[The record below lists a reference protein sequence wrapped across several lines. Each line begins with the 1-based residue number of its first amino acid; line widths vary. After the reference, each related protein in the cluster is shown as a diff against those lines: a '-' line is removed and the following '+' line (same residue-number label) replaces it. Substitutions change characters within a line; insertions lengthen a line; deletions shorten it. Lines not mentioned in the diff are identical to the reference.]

1 MTEYICTDSQKR
13 VFPEEQ
19 EQEVVTVMVKPHG
32 GKLIDR
38 SLSGKDLENA
48 LAAIAGMKSI
58 TISKESVTDVK
69 NICHGRY
76 SPLEGFICQ
85 NDLKPILENM
95 RLANG
100 TVWTIPIL
108 LDVSEEEAGGLTE
121 GEDVCLKSEDG
132 TPVAILHLREKY
144 TYPKDKIAK
153 AVYGTDDLAHP
164 GVASTME
171 MKDVFL
177 GGDLDLVDIS
187 REPFPE
193 YNLYPAETRE
203 LFEKKGWKTVAAF
216 QTRNAPHLG
225 HENMQKTVLAL
236 VDGLLIHPVI
246 GKKKKGDFKDAVIL
260 KGYDALIKN
269 YFPEER
275 VALTI
280 LPMQMRYAGPREAV
294 HHAIIRKNHGCTH
307 LIVGRDHAG
316 VGNYYAPEAAIEI
329 FDELDDLDIRPIT
342 IRGDFFYCKTCA
354 RLESERTCPHGDDV
368 KMKFSGTVVRK
379 LLVEGG
385 TPPPEMIRP
394 EVFQAQKD
402 FDNPFIE

>member
-1 MTEYICTDSQKR
+1 
-13 VFPEEQ
+13 
-19 EQEVVTVMVKPHG
+19 MVRPHG

-38 SLSGKDLENA
+38 SLPEKDRKAA
-48 LAAIAGMKSI
+48 LAAIKGMKSI
-58 TISKESVTDVK
+58 SLDKESVTDVR
-69 NICHGRY
+69 NIGHGRY

-85 NDLKPILENM
+85 TDLKPVLESM
-95 RLANG
+95 RLASG
-100 TVWTIPIL
+100 TVWTVPIL
-108 LDVSEEEAGGLTE
+108 LDVSEKEASGLAE
-121 GEDVCLKSEDG
+121 GDDVCLKGPDS
-132 TPVAILHLREKY
+132 TAIAILHL
-144 TYPKDKIAK
+144 KDKYSYSKQAIAK
-153 AVYGTDDLAHP
+153 AVFGTDDLKHP
-164 GVASTME
+164 GVKSTME

-177 GGDLDLVDIS
+177 GGDIDLVDAS

-193 YNLYPAETRE
+193 YNKYPSETRE
-203 LFEKKGWKTVAAF
+203 IFEKRGWKTVAGF

-260 KGYDALIKN
+260 KCYDALIDN
-269 YFPEER
+269 YFPKER
-275 VALTI
+275 VVLSI
-280 LPMQMRYAGPREAV
+280 LPMEMRYAGPREAI

-316 VGNYYAPEAAIEI
+316 VGDYYHPEAAIEI
-329 FDELDDLDIRPIT
+329 FDRFDDLEIRPIT
-342 IRGDFFYCKTCA
+342 IRGDFFHCKTCR

-394 EVFQAQKD
+394 EVFQAQKE